1 MVVTRPRYCG
11 SYAYPVTE
19 AWALDQDGQLAVG
32 PVRVRVPAKINLH
45 LGVGPLRPDGYHELH
60 TVYHAISIHD
70 EVTARAGDSLTL
82 TMQGE
87 GVGEL
92 ELDDRNL
99 VIRAARALAASAKVE
114 PKARLHLRKQIPLAA
129 GLAGGSAD
137 AAATLVACD
146 ALWGTGYSRAD
157 LATIAE
163 TLGSDVP
170 FLLFG
175 GTALGTGRGETV
187 SPVLARATK
196 WHWVVAFS
204 DGGLSTP
211 DVYRELDRLRSAG
224 KAPGPIGSTDELL
237 AALRQRDP
245 AVLGAAT
252 GNDLQAAA
260 VSLMPSLEGV
270 LQAGRDAGAH
280 ACFVSGSGPT
290 CVFLADDEDHATEL
304 ASGLRE
310 GGLCRAAHAAYG
322 PVTGARIG

>member
-1 MVVTRPRYCG
+1 M
-11 SYAYPVTE
+11 TE
-19 AWALDQDGQLAVG
+19 AWALDKDGQLALG
-32 PVRVRVPAKINLH
+32 PVRVKVPAKINLH
-45 LGVGPLRPDGYHELH
+45 LGVGPVRPDGYHELH
-60 TVYHAISIHD
+60 TVYHAISLYD

-92 ELDDRNL
+92 DLDEGNL
-99 VIRAARALAASAKVE
+99 VIRAARALATAAKVE

-146 ALWGTGYSRAD
+146 SLWGTGYSRAD
-157 LATIAE
+157 LATIAAD
-163 TLGSDVP
+163 LGSDVP

-196 WHWVVAFS
+196 WHWAVALS
-204 DGGLSTP
+204 TGALSTP
-211 DVYRELDRLRSAG
+211 EVYRELDRMRSAG
-224 KAPGPIGSTDELL
+224 KAPDPIGSTDPLL

-245 AVLGAAT
+245 AVLGAAI

-260 VSLMPSLEGV
+260 LSLMPELEAT
-270 LQAGRDAGAH
+270 LEAGRDAGAH
-280 ACFVSGSGPT
+280 AALVSGSGPT
-290 CVFLADDEDHATEL
+290 CVFLAGDQAHADEIAASLTE
-304 ASGLRE
+304 AGV
-310 GGLCRAAHAAYG
+310 CRAAHAAIG
-322 PVTGARIG
+322 PVPGARVG